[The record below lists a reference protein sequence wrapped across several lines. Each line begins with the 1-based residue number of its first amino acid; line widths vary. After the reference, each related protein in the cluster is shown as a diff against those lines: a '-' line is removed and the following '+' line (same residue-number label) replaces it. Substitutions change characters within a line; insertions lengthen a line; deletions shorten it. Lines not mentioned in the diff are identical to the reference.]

1 VHNKICII
9 NFVYILQYI
18 FYIASEVTV
27 CEQMSCKFANENTH
41 SGTSSSVELESLSSL
56 LCLEK
61 TEKDNTIATFI
72 KTFLEL
78 MKHTLLSN
86 SKNSVFLNI
95 CYK

>member
-1 VHNKICII
+1 
-9 NFVYILQYI
+9 
-18 FYIASEVTV
+18 VTV
-27 CEQMSCKFANENTH
+27 CEQMSCKFANENTY

-78 MKHTLLSN
+78 MKHTLVSN
-86 SKNSVFLNI
+86 SKNSIFFNI
-95 CYK
+95 L